1 MGFSDPPSL
10 WRREMAELEGRLR
23 IHVRQAVDRAL
34 FDKRMTDH
42 RTPKDYSVV
51 PNKLS
56 RHATDNTLRA
66 VNDPL
71 MLGTNVVGGRAISGT
86 VSGSDALRAVDTEH
100 IRDFAVR
107 SHNQATDSTDARVLQ
122 GHSTDDNLRAVRNVH
137 IRDEAVT
144 FHKLAKPCVGSIEI
158 FDGHVINTKLA
169 IDSVTKSKVAP
180 QSMGLSEMHDEL
192 RGGDITDWR
201 ARRMGG
207 TTAGTNQTAA
217 MADHFHSVPFAW
229 LPKAERLRI
238 NALALT
244 LRSHRET
251 AQGPVRDLL
260 EAMDAVLHM
269 LCDDPNL
276 DRWERERRL
285 DADPEWAKD
294 YRLAHHMH
302 HDGPVRPIPPDPA
315 DHPGPRALW
324 SWDEEKHGAKVA
336 SVMAFKRAL
345 AESERKAEG

>member
-1 MGFSDPPSL
+1 MAFSDPPSL

-34 FDKRMTDH
+34 FDKRMTDQ
-42 RTPKDYSVV
+42 RTPKDFSVV

-71 MLGTNVVGGRAISGT
+71 MLGTNVVVDRHHSNTSVPNRALQTDSVDRRALKDLEVLGKHLVT
-86 VSGSDALRAVDTEH
+86 NEVGSRPLA
-100 IRDFAVR
+100 
-107 SHNQATDSTDARVLQ
+107 SHATDNTLRSVFADHVGNGVLVER
-122 GHSTDDNLRAVRNVH
+122 HHANLSVPNRAL
-137 IRDEAVT
+137 ET
-144 FHKLAKPCVGSIEI
+144 
-158 FDGHVINTKLA
+158 
-169 IDSVTKSKVAP
+169 DSVTKSKVAP

-244 LRSHRET
+244 LRSYRET
-251 AQGPVRDLL
+251 ALGPVRDLL

-269 LCDDPNL
+269 LCDDPDL
-276 DRWERERRL
+276 DRWERERKL

>member
-1 MGFSDPPSL
+1 MAFSDPPSL

-23 IHVRQAVDRAL
+23 IHIRQAVDRAL

-42 RTPKDYSVV
+42 RTPKDFSVV

-71 MLGTNVVGGRAISGT
+71 MLGTNVVGGRAL
-86 VSGSDALRAVDTEH
+86 AE
-100 IRDFAVR
+100 
-107 SHNQATDSTDARVLQ
+107 
-122 GHSTDDNLRAVRNVH
+122 HSTNNLLRSVFTDHVGNEILIARHHADLSVPTRALQ
-137 IRDEAVT
+137 DGSVT
-144 FHKLAKPCVGSIEI
+144 FAKLAKPSVGAIEL
-158 FDGHVINTKLA
+158 FDLNVTNAKLA
-169 IDSVTKSKVAP
+169 ADSVTKSKVAG
-180 QSMGLSEMHDEL
+180 QSIGILEAHNEL

-201 ARRMGG
+201 LRRMGG

-217 MADHFHSVPFAW
+217 MADHFHSVPFTW
-229 LPKAERLRI
+229 LPKAERIRI

-244 LRSHRET
+244 LRSYRET
-251 AQGPVRDLL
+251 ALGPVRDLL

-269 LCDDPNL
+269 LCDDPDL
-276 DRWERERRL
+276 DRWERERKL

-302 HDGPVRPIPPDPA
+302 H
-315 DHPGPRALW
+315 
-324 SWDEEKHGAKVA
+324 
-336 SVMAFKRAL
+336 
-345 AESERKAEG
+345 